1 MTFRVAPSHATQ
13 MKNSYLNNCETSTT
27 QFLWLITAYA
37 YDDGN
42 SLTNNSFVTTSSSIS
57 WLSAVYFHDILKP
70 STIL

>member
-42 SLTNNSFVTTSSSIS
+42 SLTNNSFVTTSI
-57 WLSAVYFHDILKP
+57 P
-70 STIL
+70 SPDCRLYIFMIF